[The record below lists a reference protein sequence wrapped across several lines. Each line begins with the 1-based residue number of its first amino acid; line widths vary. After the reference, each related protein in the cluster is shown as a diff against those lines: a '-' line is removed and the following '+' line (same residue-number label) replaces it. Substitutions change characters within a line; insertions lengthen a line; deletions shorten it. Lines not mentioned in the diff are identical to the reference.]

1 MKINYKKVFLGLII
15 LVMLV
20 IATPVLAANVNHLLQ
35 GIDCIN
41 NGSCTVCDLIQVG
54 VNASQMIIGFVGVAV
69 FLLFIYGG
77 ILWMIAFGDNK
88 KIEEGKLIIKSAVIG
103 MIIIL
108 FSYSLVEL
116 LWGAFRGNVP
126 FSNVVNCTRPNYSQT
141 GGGQETEVTQ
151 TTTGTQTSTGTDGTP
166 IGRIKNYFSGDN
178 SKKVI
183 FLDRTNNQ
191 ERVTIGSDG
200 MGIEDV
206 DKDVVPDE
214 ILELMLD
221 QCPLGSVCAF
231 YQKGIEELPNSS
243 PETYV
248 NFSNFVNIN
257 P

>member
-116 LWGAFRGNVP
+116 LWGAFRVNVP
-126 FSNVVNCTRPNYSQT
+126 FSKVVNCTRPNYSQT

-151 TTTGTQTSTGTDGTP
+151 TSTGTDGNNIDPDINDVINNIGEYPVPP
-166 IGRIKNYFSGDN
+166 IDPSQ
-178 SKKVI
+178 
-183 FLDRTNNQ
+183 Q
-191 ERVTIGSDG
+191 EQQDG
-200 MGIEDV
+200 
-206 DKDVVPDE
+206 
-214 ILELMLD
+214 
-221 QCPLGSVCAF
+221 PLPPSF
-231 YQKGIEELPNSS
+231 
-243 PETYV
+243 
-248 NFSNFVNIN
+248 
-257 P
+257 